1 MSLYTVFISGAT
13 SGIGL
18 ESARQL
24 APLAKTLIL
33 NGRRRERLEQLKK
46 ELSGQFS
53 SQSSSRPSNQPEI
66 HLACFDVSDR
76 KQVDEWFSKNQ
87 SVIKS
92 VDVLLNNAG
101 LAKGTDPMHTAKI
114 DDWDEMIDTNLK
126 GLLYITRQILPSMV
140 EQKRGHIVNIGS
152 VAGRW
157 SYPGGGVY
165 CATKFSVRAIS
176 ECLRMDLLGTG
187 IRVTNIEPGMVE
199 TEFSEVRFQDKDK
212 AKQVYKN
219 MKPLTAKDIA
229 ETVVWSLQRP
239 SHVNIQELVIFPT
252 DQASIRDVHRT

>member
-1 MSLYTVFISGAT
+1 MSLFTAFITGAT

-18 ESARQL
+18 ETARQL
-24 APLAKTLIL
+24 APHAKTLIL
-33 NGRRRERLEQLKK
+33 NGRRRERLEKLKD
-46 ELSGQFS
+46 ELSAKCQVH
-53 SQSSSRPSNQPEI
+53 I
-66 HLACFDVSDR
+66 ACFDVSDR
-76 KQVDEWFSKNQ
+76 KQVDEWFAQNQ
-87 SVIKS
+87 NVLGN
-92 VDVLLNNAG
+92 VNVLLNNAG
-101 LAKGTDPMHTAKI
+101 LAKGTDPLHKGKI
-114 DDWDEMIDTNLK
+114 EDWDEMIDTNIR
-126 GLLYITRQILPSMV
+126 GLLYVTRQILPAMV
-140 EQKRGHIVNIGS
+140 TQKQGHVVNIGS

-157 SYPGGGVY
+157 SYPGGAVY

-199 TEFSEVRFQDKDK
+199 TEFSEVRFQDKEK

-219 MKPLTAKDIA
+219 MQPLTAKDIA

-239 SHVNIQELVIFPT
+239 AHVNIQELVIFPT

>member
-1 MSLYTVFISGAT
+1 MSLFTAFITGAT

-18 ESARQL
+18 ETARQL
-24 APLAKTLIL
+24 APHAKTLIL
-33 NGRRRERLEQLKK
+33 NGRRSERLEALKN
-46 ELSGQFS
+46 ELSAKCQVH
-53 SQSSSRPSNQPEI
+53 I
-66 HLACFDVSDR
+66 ACFDVSDR
-76 KQVDEWFSKNQ
+76 KQVDDWFALNQ
-87 SVIKS
+87 NILSS

-101 LAKGTDPMHTAKI
+101 LAKGTDPLHKGKI
-114 DDWDEMIDTNLK
+114 EDWDEMIDTNIR
-126 GLLYITRQILPSMV
+126 GLLYVTRQILPAMV
-140 EQKRGHIVNIGS
+140 AQKRGHVVNIGS

-157 SYPGGGVY
+157 SYPGGAVY

-199 TEFSEVRFQDKDK
+199 TEFSEVRFQDKEK

-219 MKPLTAKDIA
+219 MQPLTARDIA

-239 SHVNIQELVIFPT
+239 AHVNIQELVIFPT

>member
-1 MSLYTVFISGAT
+1 MSLFTAFITGAT

-18 ESARQL
+18 ETARQL
-24 APLAKTLIL
+24 APHAKTLIL
-33 NGRRRERLEQLKK
+33 NGRRRERLEKLKD
-46 ELSGQFS
+46 ELSAKCQVH
-53 SQSSSRPSNQPEI
+53 I
-66 HLACFDVSDR
+66 ACFDVSDR
-76 KQVDEWFSKNQ
+76 KQVDDWFAHNQ
-87 SVIKS
+87 NILSS

-101 LAKGTDPMHTAKI
+101 LAKGTDPLHKGRI
-114 DDWDEMIDTNLK
+114 EDWDEMIDTNIR
-126 GLLYITRQILPSMV
+126 GLLYVTRQILPAMV
-140 EQKRGHIVNIGS
+140 TQKRGHVVNIGS

-157 SYPGGGVY
+157 SYPGGAVY

-199 TEFSEVRFQDKDK
+199 TEFSEVRFQDKEK

-219 MKPLTAKDIA
+219 MQPLTAKDIA